1 MKYNS
6 YWSIS
11 YILTYFGFEIFGQAS
26 VSNILIFSHNFL
38 TLEPSFEWYSLGTS
52 WFPKMVEL
60 ENLYIF
66 ILNCVDISKSCFA
79 FLNKYYQTFS
89 KNARKLKVILA
100 IHFCLMV
107 TLMSLVIFFDNCKYQ
122 NKNGLHKT
130 SYKIFS
136 YQVIRIKT

>member
-1 MKYNS
+1 MEYIIHINLLWFWNFWAGFSEQYFNIFTQFSNIGTKF
-6 YWSIS
+6 WMIFTW
-11 YILTYFGFEIFGQAS
+11 YIL
-26 VSNILIFSHNFL
+26 
-38 TLEPSFEWYSLGTS
+38 
-52 WFPKMVEL
+52 
-60 ENLYIF
+60 
-66 ILNCVDISKSCFA
+66 ISKNGWIRKFVYFHFELCWHFKKL
-79 FLNKYYQTFS
+79 FCVFEQILPNIF